1 MCSVLSHTRTERS
14 TSSAR
19 VCRMG
24 NPAVNMVPS
33 VSNKRRVSS
42 MFSSPL
48 VHFVEHKWPG
58 RVSKM
63 TAYVTFVW

>member
-1 MCSVLSHTRTERS
+1 
-14 TSSAR
+14 
-19 VCRMG
+19 MG